1 MGLLDDLKQQ
11 ADSLNQR
18 EQSGAEA
25 RSANSK
31 IHHAKLKEINQ
42 YLNELAKSLNAVKPR
57 VERNLFV
64 ESTTKLS
71 NLVQGDYSVRDERK
85 TVEHVDYVQQVV
97 FQFRSCGTQNV
108 VLEKQ
113 SPETI
118 KRTRDYLWGY
128 KLKFECKEIK
138 NDRHMVERAIFTIKS
153 EVNGTAAFIGNWDTG
168 KITLTISNVESLGN
182 VDYIYDPAEINQG
195 LLEELA
201 KLLLGKPN
209 NLRAMGTHQEMM
221 LTNPRLRPTK

>member
-18 EQSGAEA
+18 DMSSQER

-31 IHHAKLKEINQ
+31 IEHAKLKEVFQ
-42 YLNELAKSLNAVKPR
+42 TLTDLAKSLNAIKPR
-57 VERNLFV
+57 VERNFYV

-71 NLVQGDYSVRDERK
+71 NLIQTEYSVRDERK
-85 TVEHVDYVQQVV
+85 TVDFVDYIQQVI

-108 VLEKQ
+108 VLEKH

-128 KLKFECKEIK
+128 KMKFECKEIK
-138 NDRHMVERAIFTIKS
+138 NERHLVERAVFTIMS
-153 EVNGTAAFIGNWDTG
+153 EVPGAATFTGDWDSG
-168 KITLTISNVESLGN
+168 KIRLTLSNIETLGN
-182 VDYIYDPAEINQG
+182 IDFIYDPPEINQG

-209 NLRAMGTHQEMM
+209 NLRAMGNYQESMM
-221 LTNPRLRPTK
+221 TNPRSRTLK

>member
-11 ADSLNQR
+11 ADTLNQR
-18 EQSGAEA
+18 DLSSQER

-31 IHHAKLKEINQ
+31 IEHAKLKEVF
-42 YLNELAKSLNAVKPR
+42 LVLDDLAKSLNAVKPK
-57 VERNLFV
+57 VERNFYV
-64 ESTTKLS
+64 ESTTRLS
-71 NLVQGDYSVRDERK
+71 NLIQGDYSVRDERK
-85 TVEHVDYVQQVV
+85 SVEFVDYICMVA

-128 KLKFECKEIK
+128 KLKFECNEIK
-138 NDRHMVERAIFTIKS
+138 NDRHLVERAVFTIMS
-153 EVNGTAAFIGNWDTG
+153 EVPCAATFTGDWDTG
-168 KITLTISNVESLGN
+168 KIKLTLSNVETLGA
-182 VDYIYDPAEINQG
+182 VDYIYDPLEINKG

-209 NLRAMGTHQEMM
+209 TLRTMGSYQEMM
-221 LTNPRLRPTK
+221 MTNPRSRIPK

>member
-18 EQSGAEA
+18 EQSSAE
-25 RSANSK
+25 RQSANSK
-31 IHHAKLKEINQ
+31 IEHAKLKEVFQI
-42 YLNELAKSLNAVKPR
+42 LTDLANSLNAVKPR
-57 VERNLFV
+57 VERNFFV

-71 NLVQGDYSVRDERK
+71 NLVQAEYSVRDERK
-85 TVEHVDYVQQVV
+85 SVDYVDYIQQVA

-138 NDRHMVERAIFTIKS
+138 NERHLVERAVFTILSEVPGAAIFT
-153 EVNGTAAFIGNWDTG
+153 GDWDTG
-168 KITLTISNVESLGN
+168 KIKLTLSNVETLGA
-182 VDYIYDPAEINQG
+182 VDYIYDPAEIDKG
-195 LLEELA
+195 VLEELA
-201 KLLLGKPN
+201 KVLLGKPN
-209 NLRAMGTHQEMM
+209 ILRTLGNHQAMM
-221 LTNPRLRPTK
+221 LTNPRSRPVK

>member
-18 EQSGAEA
+18 DLSGQE
-25 RSANSK
+25 RRGANSK
-31 IHHAKLKEINQ
+31 IEHAKLKEVFL
-42 YLNELAKSLNAVKPR
+42 YLSELAKSLNAVKPK
-57 VERNLFV
+57 VERNFYV

-71 NLVQGDYSVRDERK
+71 NLIQGDYSVRDERK
-85 TVEHVDYVQQVV
+85 SVDYVDYLQQVA
-97 FQFRSCGTQNV
+97 FQFRSCGSQNV

-138 NDRHMVERAIFTIKS
+138 NDRHLVERAVFTIMS
-153 EVNGTAAFIGNWDTG
+153 DVPGVAAFTGDWDTG
-168 KITLTISNVESLGN
+168 KIKLTLSNVETLGT

-195 LLEELA
+195 VLEELA
-201 KLLLGKPN
+201 KLVLGKPN
-209 NLRAMGTHQEMM
+209 NLRTMGSYQEMM
-221 LTNPRLRPTK
+221 MTNPRSRPVK